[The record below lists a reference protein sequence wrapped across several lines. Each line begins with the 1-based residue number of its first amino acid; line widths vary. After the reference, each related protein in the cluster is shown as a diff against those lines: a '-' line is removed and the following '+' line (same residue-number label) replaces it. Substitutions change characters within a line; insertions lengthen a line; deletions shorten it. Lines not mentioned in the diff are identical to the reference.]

1 MFALSE
7 NLFRKRRAVNKIIN
21 IMRELSVEQILG
33 RLLLVLSAKNE
44 SELAKLLETTSSNIS
59 TWKKRGGIPLAICEQ
74 IARQRGLSM
83 DWLLYGE
90 GQMYRGEPAPAG
102 NGSPDNP
109 REQALLALW
118 RELDEDA
125 QREIQR
131 SAQEKKRLS
140 DIEAQL
146 KELSAA
152 VAALNRSA

>member
-1 MFALSE
+1 
-7 NLFRKRRAVNKIIN
+7 
-21 IMRELSVEQILG
+21 MRELSVEQILG

-59 TWKKRGGIPLAICEQ
+59 TWKKRGGIPLAICEK

-90 GQMYRGEPAPAG
+90 GQMLRGQSAPADS
-102 NGSPDNP
+102 GSSGPANP

-125 QREIQR
+125 QREIQ
-131 SAQEKKRLS
+131 SAAEEKKRLKTLEQRLQELEAVVA
-140 DIEAQL
+140 DIKKLA
-146 KELSAA
+146 
-152 VAALNRSA
+152 